1 MYKKGD
7 IVVVLFN
14 IIMFFFMIWSLLY
27 FLRYEGKCIDLKIY
41 VENFLYVVWFY
52 FIVKLKYL
60 RYILF
65 FVGIY
70 KGYLIVLIILKY
82 CC

>member
-1 MYKKGD
+1 
-7 IVVVLFN
+7 
-14 IIMFFFMIWSLLY
+14 MIWSLLY
-27 FLRYEGKCIDLKIY
+27 FLRYEGKRIDLKIY
-41 VENFLYVVWFY
+41 VENFFYVVWFY
-52 FIVKLKYL
+52 FIVILKYL